1 MQKVRLLKDKKS
13 LSTKCRQVLATLV
26 LISVAFLYNSI
37 EWYNCCFV
45 LSFFYSNTNLSRA
58 MFVAIL
64 HRIDGE
70 KEEGECK
77 FEDVP
82 SGAYY
87 EKAVAWASTNGI
99 VAGISATEFNPNADI
114 TREQMAAIMCQ
125 SSRLCLMLSIT
136 LRKLPSLRDLSPE
149 SLQALWIW
157 TIKRRACMLRIWC
170 LLQLV
175 LLWERRLLF

>member
-37 EWYNCCFV
+37 EWYDCCFV
-45 LSFFYSNTNLSRA
+45 LSFFSNTNLSRV

-70 KEEGECK
+70 NEEGECK

-82 SGAYY
+82 SGA
-87 EKAVAWASTNGI
+87 
-99 VAGISATEFNPNADI
+99 
-114 TREQMAAIMCQ
+114 
-125 SSRLCLMLSIT
+125 
-136 LRKLPSLRDLSPE
+136 
-149 SLQALWIW
+149 
-157 TIKRRACMLRIWC
+157 
-170 LLQLV
+170 
-175 LLWERRLLF
+175 

>member
-1 MQKVRLLKDKKS
+1 
-13 LSTKCRQVLATLV
+13 
-26 LISVAFLYNSI
+26 
-37 EWYNCCFV
+37 
-45 LSFFYSNTNLSRA
+45 

-99 VAGISATEFNPNADI
+99 VAGILATEFDPLTQILQENKWQRFCTDTQI
-114 TREQMAAIMCQ
+114 TR
-125 SSRLCLMLSIT
+125 R
-136 LRKLPSLRDLSPE
+136 
-149 SLQALWIW
+149 
-157 TIKRRACMLRIWC
+157 
-170 LLQLV
+170 
-175 LLWERRLLF
+175 

>member
-1 MQKVRLLKDKKS
+1 
-13 LSTKCRQVLATLV
+13 
-26 LISVAFLYNSI
+26 
-37 EWYNCCFV
+37 
-45 LSFFYSNTNLSRA
+45 

-70 KEEGECK
+70 NEEGECK

-114 TREQMAAIMCQ
+114 TREQMAAILYRYANYKKIDTQVGDSTNILSYDDYNDISEYAIPSMQ
-125 SSRLCLMLSIT
+125 WAAGSGLMVGKTDIT
-136 LRKLPSLRDLSPE
+136 LNPKDNATRAEAAAVFMRFVENL
-149 SLQALWIW
+149 
-157 TIKRRACMLRIWC
+157 TIKIIDPSKMLGLFECFSEFGWRKACIFFKIFR
-170 LLQLV
+170 
-175 LLWERRLLF
+175 

>member
-1 MQKVRLLKDKKS
+1 
-13 LSTKCRQVLATLV
+13 
-26 LISVAFLYNSI
+26 
-37 EWYNCCFV
+37 
-45 LSFFYSNTNLSRA
+45 

-99 VAGISATEFNPNADI
+99 VAGISATEFNPN
-114 TREQMAAIMCQ
+114 
-125 SSRLCLMLSIT
+125 SRYYKRTNGSDFVQI
-136 LRKLPSLRDLSPE
+136 RKLQEDRYTSGR
-149 SLQALWIW
+149 
-157 TIKRRACMLRIWC
+157 
-170 LLQLV
+170 
-175 LLWERRLLF
+175 